1 MEIKTVHLVYYSA
14 TGNTQ
19 TVARAI
25 GEALAQGLNAALCE
39 VDFTLP
45 AARQAAQTFGP
56 GDLVVAATPVYA
68 GRVPNKML
76 PYVQEKLVGGGA
88 LAVPVV
94 TFGNRNFDNGL
105 KELQVELEGHGFHV
119 VAGEFP
125 APYYTPKGTDGKPAV
140 FLKAKPKTDPAK
152 CNGCGVCAAV
162 CPMGSVSAEDPSQ
175 VNGICIKCQAC
186 VKKCP
191 TGAKYFDDAA
201 FLSHVAMLEQNF
213 TRPTQAEFFL

>member
-45 AARQAAQTFGP
+45 AARQAVQTFGP

-88 LAVPVV
+88 LAVPW
-94 TFGNRNFDNGL
+94 
-105 KELQVELEGHGFHV
+105 
-119 VAGEFP
+119 
-125 APYYTPKGTDGKPAV
+125 
-140 FLKAKPKTDPAK
+140 
-152 CNGCGVCAAV
+152 
-162 CPMGSVSAEDPSQ
+162 
-175 VNGICIKCQAC
+175 
-186 VKKCP
+186 
-191 TGAKYFDDAA
+191 
-201 FLSHVAMLEQNF
+201 
-213 TRPTQAEFFL
+213 

>member
-1 MEIKTVHLVYYSA
+1 M
-14 TGNTQ
+14 
-19 TVARAI
+19 
-25 GEALAQGLNAALCE
+25 AALTEAPAQPVE
-39 VDFTLP
+39 V
-45 AARQAAQTFGP
+45 R
-56 GDLVVAATPVYA
+56 
-68 GRVPNKML
+68 
-76 PYVQEKLVGGGA
+76 
-88 LAVPVV
+88 
-94 TFGNRNFDNGL
+94 
-105 KELQVELEGHGFHV
+105 
-119 VAGEFP
+119 GEFP

>member
-25 GEALAQGLNAALCE
+25 GEALAQGLNAALRE

-45 AARQAAQTFGP
+45 AARQAVQSFGP

-94 TFGNRNFDNGL
+94 TFGNRSYDNGL
-105 KELQVELEGHGFHV
+105 KELQVELEGHGFRV
-119 VAGEFP
+119 VAGAGVPTEHVFSAKLAP
-125 APYYTPKGTDGKPAV
+125 AA
-140 FLKAKPKTDPAK
+140 
-152 CNGCGVCAAV
+152 
-162 CPMGSVSAEDPSQ
+162 
-175 VNGICIKCQAC
+175 
-186 VKKCP
+186 P
-191 TGAKYFDDAA
+191 TGTTWPGWQPLAGRWPGRW
-201 FLSHVAMLEQNF
+201 
-213 TRPTQAEFFL
+213 RPSPRPRRSRWRCGANSRPPITPLRAPTASLRCS

>member
-25 GEALAQGLNAALCE
+25 GEALAQGLNAALRE

-45 AARQAAQTFGP
+45 AARQAVQGFGP

-88 LAVPVV
+88 LAVLSLCSGI
-94 TFGNRNFDNGL
+94 TGL
-105 KELQVELEGHGFHV
+105 TLGVNPLNALVLGILG
-119 VAGEFP
+119 
-125 APYYTPKGTDGKPAV
+125 APGLA
-140 FLKAKPKTDPAK
+140 LL
-152 CNGCGVCAAV
+152 CALNV
-162 CPMGSVSAEDPSQ
+162 L
-175 VNGICIKCQAC
+175 
-186 VKKCP
+186 
-191 TGAKYFDDAA
+191 TG
-201 FLSHVAMLEQNF
+201 
-213 TRPTQAEFFL
+213 